1 MNAHRF
7 LFYDPDASGESLKVS
22 LVEEE
27 HHHFTRV
34 LRNKEGQ
41 RFYVTNGRG
50 LIAECEAIE
59 VKKDITRAQMKDI
72 VSDNPPA
79 AQFVLALGVIKKDKF
94 EQAFEQCVELGITGC
109 IPFVSSNT
117 QVKHGYNK
125 QFLARLDKIA
135 LTAIK
140 QSFRAW
146 RPGVV
151 EPVSFENLVSMTGR
165 TRKVFVGE
173 EGAPPVQARN
183 PMENTMVI
191 IGPEAGLSH
200 AELRA
205 LRGEGGI
212 PVAATKGRLRSE
224 TAAVAVIAGVAGSD

>member
-7 LFYDPDASGESLKVS
+7 LFYDPAASGESLKVT
-22 LVEEE
+22 LLDEE
-27 HHHFTRV
+27 HHHFIRV
-34 LRNKEGQ
+34 LRHKEGQ
-41 RFYVTNGRG
+41 RFYVTNGQG
-50 LIAECEAIE
+50 LIAECEALE
-59 VKKDITRAQMKDI
+59 VTKDHTRAEMKDI
-72 VSDNPPA
+72 VSDIPPV

-151 EPVSFENLVSMTGR
+151 EPVSFDKLVAIAGR
-165 TRKVFVGE
+165 TRRVFVGE
-173 EGAPPVQARN
+173 EGAPPVEARD

-191 IGPEAGLSH
+191 VGPEAGLSH

-205 LRGEGGI
+205 LKGEGGV
-212 PVAATKGRLRSE
+212 PAAVTKGRLRSE
-224 TAAVAVIAGVAGSD
+224 TAAVAMIAEVAGGN

>member
-1 MNAHRF
+1 MDAHRF

-27 HHHFTRV
+27 HHHFARV
-34 LRNKEGQ
+34 LRNEEGQ
-41 RFYVTNGRG
+41 RFYVTNGKG

-59 VKKDITRAQMKDI
+59 MTNDLTRAEMKDI
-72 VSDNPPA
+72 VTDHPPA

-151 EPVSFENLVSMTGR
+151 EPVSFEKLVAMVGR
-165 TRKVFVGE
+165 TRKVVVGE
-173 EGAPPVQARN
+173 EGAPSVAARN
-183 PMENTMVI
+183 LMENTMVI

-200 AELRA
+200 TELKQ
-205 LRGEGGI
+205 LRREGGI

-224 TAAVAVIAGVAGSD
+224 TAAVAMITGVAGSE